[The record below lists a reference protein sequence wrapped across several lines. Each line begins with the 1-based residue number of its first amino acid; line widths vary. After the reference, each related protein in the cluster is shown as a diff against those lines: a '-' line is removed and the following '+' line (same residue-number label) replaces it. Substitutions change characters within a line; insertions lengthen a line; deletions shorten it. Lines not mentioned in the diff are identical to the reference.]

1 MSNATW
7 PSSQPG
13 ASRAPDQSYPGPPG
27 SVLLISGWGRCGS
40 TLLELLLGLVPGLVS
55 AGEVREIWLRG
66 CVENRPCGCGKAF
79 RNCPFWS
86 RVGDV
91 AYDGWDTLDL
101 EALLHTRFTLDRPWG
116 APRLLTRSPR
126 YKAQVGFERYTDALS
141 RLFSAIRTVSGASVV
156 VDSSKIS
163 THGLILCRTPGV
175 DLRTVHLVRDSRGV
189 AYSTAKRVAQCAS
202 DGEPTFLPRHGALAS
217 AARYDLYNGMTALL
231 RTLGVPFLRMHYED
245 LMHDPSSRLKEVLA
259 HAGVRSDLDLS
270 FLSGAQVDLPE
281 NHQFGGN
288 PVRFTQGTLVMRLDD
303 EWRANM
309 ADRDRR
315 VVTALT
321 LPLLAAYRYPLGR

>member
-1 MSNATW
+1 MSNATR
-7 PSSQPG
+7 PSTQPG
-13 ASRAPDQSYPGPPG
+13 AARAPGQPCQGAG

-40 TLLELLLGLVPGLVS
+40 TLLEMILGQVPGVVS
-55 AGEVREIWLRG
+55 AGEVREIWFRG

-101 EALLHTRFTLDRPWG
+101 DALLHTRFTLDRPWG
-116 APRLLTRSPR
+116 APRLVTHSSRFRARGGL
-126 YKAQVGFERYTDALS
+126 ERYTDALS

-163 THGLILCRTPGV
+163 THGLILRRTPGV

-189 AYSTAKRVAQCAS
+189 AYSTSKRVVTYVS

-231 RTLGVPFLRMHYED
+231 RTVGVPFLRMRYED
-245 LMHDPSSRLKEVLA
+245 LMDEPSSRLQAVLA
-259 HAGVRSDLDLS
+259 HAGVRSHVDLS
-270 FLSGAQVDLPE
+270 FLSGEQVELAE

-288 PVRFTQGTLVMRLDD
+288 PVHFTQGTLELRLDD
-303 EWRANM
+303 EWRVNM
-309 ADRDRR
+309 AERNRW

-321 LPLLAAYRYPLGR
+321 LPLLAAYGYHMGR